1 VSSIRPFQPFP
12 MVDDLPD
19 LPGLPPFAAGDRVA
33 DYVIEQCLA
42 VGLSDVYRAREAK
55 PPHRLV
61 ALKIV
66 QPSALRNS
74 TPPALTNGIPHV
86 VETLAIGICHEWRV
100 GYVAMKLVTGPSLAE
115 CIERIVALE
124 RRPTAA
130 ERRAFM
136 RLLLQVARGLADL
149 HRRGAIHRDVKPHNI
164 LIEDAD
170 DPCDA
175 RGHAVLVD
183 LGLVQ
188 GPGAPGANSTLMLA
202 PAYAAPE
209 QLLGQHIDG
218 RTDLFALG
226 VTMHDVLLGRPSDRR
241 TVRPTQGLER
251 LDAIDPTIDR
261 DLAAIVAECT
271 ALPPEHRYRDADR
284 LVADLERWLR
294 GRQPSVRPRAPWT
307 RYGRMLARRP
317 RMALAWVV
325 LAGTLIVGLSLAS
338 VGLAASL
345 EHRQHRTSY
354 HQAIERGDLDAA
366 TRMSLTVL
374 AGETLDAG
382 NAEPGLEEVLAL
394 LRGNDAPRARRQAAR
409 LCSRDGLAEHPRL
422 DRWFAS
428 LLRAS
433 DGAVR
438 LDAMQLLARAM
449 YDHPRRPADPMP
461 AARDAVLELAATN
474 IGQAGLFA
482 ITAAGALVDVSVG
495 DQLLAAARAQ
505 TQRHD
510 TPREYVR
517 LLVEALHRL
526 AFDTA
531 VDRSSKEHVL
541 RAEAHL
547 QACVALMRGFDDF
560 SEWANQVKPSV
571 EGWFITIRRLRDA
584 AGMSPPDPRAP
595 LSCWPENLVFRCVG
609 HVPDL
614 VDDLAHGRWPETMPL
629 PAFAFD
635 IGVAVGLY
643 QPTADELERIRTA
656 LRRDALHDSPA
667 VLTNFDEGRQSG
679 AARLAHVESPWQ
691 ADIGSRLADELDTG
705 EKHDTLPTVA
715 VAVVPGTVA
724 DLDLTARPVGC
735 GGSVG
740 PVTGTWIKHQLDE
753 HRPQQAFGWL
763 GSPGRSAIEF
773 EFVDSSDGP
782 RKMLVRVEEQKG
794 LHGAFPFGGEAGL
807 DMLVDGVLQASWRDL
822 GETEARVIP
831 LALPR
836 IEIGRRRRLTLRLRA
851 DANTT
856 LRLYRVLI
864 Q

>member
-1 VSSIRPFQPFP
+1 

-19 LPGLPPFAAGDRVA
+19 LPGLPPFDRGDRVA
-33 DYVIEQCLA
+33 GYVIEQCIA
-42 VGLSDVYRAREAK
+42 VGLSDVYRAREATDQ
-55 PPHRLV
+55 HRLV

-66 QPSALRNS
+66 QPSALRSS
-74 TPPALTNGIPHV
+74 TPPAVTNGIPHV
-86 VETLAIGICHEWRV
+86 VETFAIGICNEWRV
-100 GYVAMKLVTGPSLAE
+100 GYIAMKLVTGPSLAE

-130 ERRAFM
+130 ERRGFV
-136 RLLLQVARGLADL
+136 RLLLQVARGLAEL
-149 HRRGAIHRDVKPHNI
+149 HHRVAIHRDVKPHNI
-164 LIEDAD
+164 LIEGAD

-175 RGHAVLVD
+175 HGNAVLVD

-209 QLLGQHIDG
+209 QLLGQCIDA

-251 LDAIDPTIDR
+251 LDLIDPTIDR

-284 LVADLERWLR
+284 LVVDLERWLR

-307 RYGRMLARRP
+307 RYGRLLVRRP
-317 RMALAWVV
+317 RIALVWGMLVATLILGVS
-325 LAGTLIVGLSLAS
+325 LAG
-338 VGLAASL
+338 VGLAGSL
-345 EHRQHRTSY
+345 EQQHHRTRY
-354 HQAIERGDLDAA
+354 HEAIERGDLDKA
-366 TRMSLTVL
+366 TRISLTVL
-374 AGETLDAG
+374 AEETLDVNG
-382 NAEPGLEEVLAL
+382 EPGLEDVLAL
-394 LRGNDAPRARRQAAR
+394 LRGNDSAGARRHAAR

-428 LLRAS
+428 LLRSS
-433 DGAVR
+433 DPAVR
-438 LDAMQLLARAM
+438 LDAMQLFARAM

-461 AARDAVLELAATN
+461 AAREAVLDLAATDT
-474 IGQAGLFA
+474 GQAGLFA
-482 ITAAGALVDVSVG
+482 ITAAGALADVLVG
-495 DQLLAAARAQ
+495 DVLLAAARAQ

-510 TPREYVR
+510 TPREYAR

-531 VDRSSKEHVL
+531 VGRSNEEHVL
-541 RAEAHL
+541 RVEAQLHEW
-547 QACVALMRGFDDF
+547 VTLMRTFDDF
-560 SEWANQVKPSV
+560 SAWAHEVRPSV
-571 EGWFITIRRLRDA
+571 EDWFLTIRRLRDA
-584 AGMSPPDPRAP
+584 AGMSPPDPRAL
-595 LSCWPENLVFRCVG
+595 LSCWRDNVVFRCVG
-609 HVPDL
+609 RVPEQL
-614 VDDLAHGRWPETMPL
+614 DDLAHARWPETMPL
-629 PAFAFD
+629 PNFAFD
-635 IGVAVGLY
+635 LGVAVGY
-643 QPTADELERIRTA
+643 SQPTADVLERIRTA
-656 LRRDALHDSPA
+656 LRSDPLPGSPTMLA
-667 VLTNFDEGRQSG
+667 EFDEGRQFG
-679 AARLAHVESPWQ
+679 AARLAHVASPWQ
-691 ADIGSRLADELDTG
+691 VDIGSRLADELDTG
-705 EKHDTLPTVA
+705 ENHDTLPTVA
-715 VAVVPGTVA
+715 VAVDPGTVA
-724 DLDLTARPVGC
+724 DFDLTTQPVKC
-735 GGSVG
+735 GGAG
-740 PVTGTWIKHQLDE
+740 GAVTGTWIRHQVDE
-753 HRPQQAFGWL
+753 HRPPQAFGWL

-794 LHGAFPFGGEAGL
+794 MRGAFPFGGEAGL
-807 DMLVDGVLQASWRDL
+807 DMSVDGVLQASWRDL